1 MRFGFDG
8 SDHEVTVE
16 YAAAGWT
23 VRAGDQAVCLAALRL
38 DAGSGTLRGLA
49 GDGAFEIG
57 VALDGETLHLFGPD
71 GPVALH
77 WAGPLAHAG
86 DDAREAGG
94 LSAPMPGKVV
104 AVLVEAGAS
113 VSRGQPVVVI
123 EAMKMEHTIAAPVD
137 GKVTELRYRVGD
149 QVAEGAALIG
159 FEPA

>member
-1 MRFGFDG
+1 
-8 SDHEVTVE
+8 
-16 YAAAGWT
+16 
-23 VRAGDQAVCLAALRL
+23 VRAGEQAVCLAALRL
-38 DAGSGTLRGLA
+38 DTATGTLRGLA
-49 GDGAFEIG
+49 GDSAFEIG

-86 DDAREAGG
+86 DDAHEGGG

-104 AVLVEAGAS
+104 AVLVEAGAE

-123 EAMKMEHTIAAPVD
+123 EAMKMEHTIAAPAD